1 MTLLQYA
8 PMRASLSGVLLVF
21 VVAGCSRDR
30 GRKAEGLPPASEWS
44 QQDPT
49 SAMMQMSKQGEL
61 PAPPPGMT
69 PQGAGGDTAGG
80 LPPGHPAI
88 GGGDPSDPHA
98 GMDMGGGAASVPPIP
113 GPDPDRAIDP
123 TRFAKGTIKLDAKA
137 RDRAKAGLPLF
148 VMVKRVDAS
157 GAPTGMPLAAEKLT
171 WQGGDLPFELTERDQ
186 MIQGTELTGDVMV
199 MARVDQDG
207 DAVSKQP
214 GDVTGQ
220 TRVTL
225 PADNIQLVLDTVI
238 AP

>member
-1 MTLLQYA
+1 
-8 PMRASLSGVLLVF
+8 MRALLSGLLFTF

-61 PAPPPGMT
+61 PAPPPGMM
-69 PQGAGGDTAGG
+69 PQGGGDTGG
-80 LPPGHPAI
+80 GALPPGHPAV

-98 GMDMGGGAASVPPIP
+98 GMDMTGGGASVPPIP

-123 TRFAKGTIKLDAKA
+123 TRFARGTIKVHPKA

-148 VMVKRVDAS
+148 VMIKRVDAN

-171 WQGGDLPFELTERDQ
+171 WQGGDLPFELTEADQ
-186 MIQGTELTGDVMV
+186 MIQGTELTGDVVV
-199 MARVDQDG
+199 MARIDQDG

-214 GDVTGQ
+214 GDIAGE

-225 PADNIQLVLDTVI
+225 PAGNVQIVLDTVLDQ
-238 AP
+238 